1 MATLFVYPKQ
11 GEPSTLTIDQEAITI
26 GRAADNTIV
35 LTDPFCSSRHAVIY
49 RTAAGFA
56 VRDNGS
62 KNGTYL
68 NGRRLTAPADLA
80 RGDEIAVG
88 SARFLFDRPITA
100 AVEVTDHVA
109 ATTNINTIIPSREI
123 LSRPTTGLR
132 KAAQAETEAL
142 RSERQLFSV
151 LNEVSSAL
159 LLHKPLQELLE
170 HILDLLGQ
178 HLPMDRGVLL
188 LGEGKPPKLVPR
200 VIRVNDPQL
209 LNRTINLSRG
219 ILDMAYGEQ
228 LSVLTSDAALDP
240 RFRMRDS
247 IIDAGIHSV
256 MCVPLWTNKD
266 IIGVFY
272 ADRIVRR
279 EPFTD
284 DDLRLLTL
292 LANLAAVKIE
302 NALLVEQALEKE
314 RMERELRL
322 AADIQ
327 ADFLPKKPPPCDVF
341 EIAGK
346 NIPCHQVGGDY
357 YDFLPIDDS
366 RTGVVVAD
374 VSGKGVSASLL
385 MASLRA
391 ALHSEVS
398 PGHALTA
405 MVGRL
410 NAFVYKSSA
419 PNAFIT
425 FFYAELDKDKGEL
438 RYVNAGHNPPLH
450 LRRDG
455 SVGWLEG
462 TGLCLGM
469 LEGSAYELKA
479 ESLEP
484 GDLVVLYTDGI
495 TESRNSEGEE
505 YGLDRLVDYA
515 RGQADAPAE
524 DVCVKLL
531 EDLAAFTGPVEP
543 ADDRTL
549 VIVRRL

>member
-1 MATLFVYPKQ
+1 MATLFIYPKQ
-11 GEPSTLTIDQEAITI
+11 GESSTLLLDQESVSI
-26 GRAADNTIV
+26 GRSADNTIV
-35 LTDPFCSSRHAVIY
+35 LTDPFCSSHHALIF
-49 RTAAGFA
+49 RTPTGFA

-68 NGRRLTAPADLA
+68 NGRRLSEPADLA

-100 AVEVTDHVA
+100 AVEVTDHFT
-109 ATTNINTIIPSREI
+109 ATTNINTVIPSRDI
-123 LSRPTTGLR
+123 ISRPATGIR
-132 KAAQAETEAL
+132 KTAQPETEAL
-142 RSERQLFSV
+142 RSERQLFAV

-188 LGEGKPPKLVPR
+188 LHEGEGRKLIPR

-219 ILDMAYGEQ
+219 ILDMAFGEQ
-228 LSVLTSDAALDP
+228 LSVLTSDASLDP

-266 IIGVFY
+266 IIGVIY
-272 ADRIVRR
+272 ADRIIRR

-314 RMERELRL
+314 RMERELLL
-322 AADIQ
+322 AAKIQ
-327 ADFLPKKPPPCDVF
+327 ADFLPKKPPPCDTF
-341 EIAGK
+341 DIAAK
-346 NIPCHQVGGDY
+346 NIPCHEVGGDY
-357 YDFLPIDDS
+357 YDFLSIDS
-366 RTGVVVAD
+366 GRTGVVIAD
-374 VSGKGVSASLL
+374 VSGKGVGASLL

-391 ALHSEVS
+391 ALHSEAG
-398 PGHALTA
+398 PGHAPPA
-405 MVGRL
+405 MVAKL
-410 NAFVYKSSA
+410 NAFVHKSSA
-419 PNAFIT
+419 SNDFIS
-425 FFYAELDKDKGEL
+425 FFYAELDRENGGL
-438 RYVNAGHNPPLH
+438 GYVNAGHNPPL
-450 LRRDG
+450 LLGSDG
-455 SVGWLEG
+455 EVRWLEG

-469 LEGSAYELKA
+469 LGGSAYEFRTEA
-479 ESLEP
+479 TRP
-484 GDLVVLYTDGI
+484 GDLIVLYTDGI
-495 TESRNSEGEE
+495 TESRNPEGEE
-505 YGLDRLVDYA
+505 YGLDRLLAFA
-515 RGQADAPAE
+515 RANAGASAE
-524 DVCVKLL
+524 AICQCLL
-531 EDLAAFTGPVEP
+531 QDLAAFTGPVEP

-549 VIVRRL
+549 VVVRRL

>member
-1 MATLFVYPKQ
+1 MAKLFVYPKQ
-11 GEPSTLTIDQEAITI
+11 GESYPLLLDQDEVTI

-35 LTDPFCSSRHAVIY
+35 ITDPFCSSHHAVIL
-49 RTAAGFA
+49 RTPTGFA

-68 NGRRLTAPADLA
+68 NGRLIDALRDLA
-80 RGDEIAVG
+80 RGDEIAIG
-88 SARFLFDRPITA
+88 SARFVFDRPLT
-100 AVEVTDHVA
+100 AVEVRDDIA
-109 ATTNINTIIPSREI
+109 ATTNFNTVIPSRDI
-123 LSRPTTGLR
+123 LKRPTTAIR
-132 KAAQAETEAL
+132 KAALAEADAL
-142 RSERQLFSV
+142 RSERQLFAV

-188 LGEGKPPKLVPR
+188 LREGDPAQLVPR

-219 ILDMAYGEQ
+219 ILDMAFGEQ

-240 RFRMRDS
+240 RFKMRDS
-247 IIDAGIHSV
+247 VIEAGLHSV

-302 NALLVEQALEKE
+302 NALLVEKALEKE
-314 RMERELRL
+314 RMERELAL
-322 AADIQ
+322 ASQIQ
-327 ADFLPKKPPPCDVF
+327 RDFLPQAPPASDVF
-341 EIAGK
+341 EIAAQ
-346 NIPCHQVGGDY
+346 NLPCHQVGGDY
-357 YDFLPIDDS
+357 YDFLVIDAC
-366 RTGVVVAD
+366 RTGVVIAD

-391 ALHSEVS
+391 ALHSEVGS
-398 PGHALTA
+398 APALTA
-405 MVGRL
+405 MAAKL
-410 NAFVYKSSA
+410 NAFVYRSSA

-425 FFYAELDKDKGEL
+425 FFYGEL
-438 RYVNAGHNPPLH
+438 NKETGDLRYINAGHNPPLH
-450 LRRDG
+450 LGPGGEVR
-455 SVGWLEG
+455 WLEG

-469 LEGSAYELKA
+469 LPGSAYEVRTEA
-479 ESLEP
+479 MRP
-484 GDLVVLYTDGI
+484 GDLLVLYTDGI
-495 TESRNSEGEE
+495 TESRNLEGEE
-505 YGLDRLVDYA
+505 YGLDRLVA
-515 RGQADAPAE
+515 FGRANTAQSAADLCAA
-524 DVCVKLL
+524 LL
-531 EDLAAFTGPVEP
+531 HDLGVFTGAVEP

-549 VIVRRL
+549 VVVKRL

>member
-1 MATLFVYPKQ
+1 MATLYVYPKQ
-11 GEPSTLTIDQEAITI
+11 GEHFLLPLDKDQISI
-26 GRAADNTIV
+26 GRSADSDIV
-35 LTDPFCSSRHAVIY
+35 VADPFCSSRHALVY
-49 RTAAGFA
+49 RTPIGFA
-56 VRDNGS
+56 LKDNGS

-68 NGRRLTAPADLA
+68 NGRKISEPTDLA

-88 SARFLFDRPITA
+88 SARVIFDRPITA
-100 AVEVTDHVA
+100 VVEVTDQIA
-109 ATTNINTIIPSREI
+109 MTTNINTVIPSRDI
-123 LSRPTTGLR
+123 LSKPTTGIR
-132 KAAQAETEAL
+132 KTAQAETDAL

-170 HILDLLGQ
+170 HIMDLLGQ

-188 LGEGKPPKLVPR
+188 LKEGTPTQLVPR
-200 VIRVNDPQL
+200 VVRVNDPQL

-219 ILDMAYGEQ
+219 ILDMAFGEQ

-279 EPFTD
+279 EPFAD

-302 NALLVEQALEKE
+302 NALLVEQALVKE
-314 RMERELRL
+314 RMERELSL
-322 AADIQ
+322 AAQIQ
-327 ADFLPKKPPPCDVF
+327 KDFLPKALPSCDTF
-341 EIAGK
+341 EFAAT

-357 YDFLPIDDS
+357 YDFLPIDAC
-366 RTGVVVAD
+366 RTGIVIAD

-391 ALHSEVS
+391 ALHSDVGPARE
-398 PGHALTA
+398 PTA
-405 MVGRL
+405 ITRKL
-410 NAFVYKSSA
+410 NEFIHRSSA
-419 PNAFIT
+419 SNAFIT
-425 FFYAELDKDKGEL
+425 FFFGELNRETSEL
-438 RYVNAGHNPPLH
+438 RYVNAGHNPPLQ
-450 LRRDG
+450 LVAGGEVR
-455 SVGWLEG
+455 WLEG

-469 LEGSAYELKA
+469 LSGSAYEVRTA
-479 ESLEP
+479 TMAP
-484 GDLVVLYTDGI
+484 GDILVLYTDGI
-495 TESRNSEGEE
+495 TESRNPGGEE
-505 YGLDRLVDYA
+505 YGLDRLVDFTRTN
-515 RGQADAPAE
+515 RGRPAADLCE
-524 DVCVKLL
+524 SLL
-531 EDLAAFTGPVEP
+531 ADLVGFTGPVEA

-549 VIVRRL
+549 VVVRRL